1 MNDYRITAKASGTGE
16 DISRTITERTEKA
29 ARVAFSKMNK
39 GTPHE
44 ILKSELVRENTSAT
58 KQQERDT
65 LAKIQAMVEELGP
78 DSYIKAA
85 FAGCFEIA
93 DQNIEYD
100 FGDSYKA
107 RAESAQRDA
116 EKAMKDLAAA
126 NARIAELEA
135 SQKEADAAR
144 ISLQRELEQAREKML
159 SPELCR
165 RIREMVN
172 VDMDRVK
179 MDMVFLAD
187 NMADYS
193 DRPQCQSFKN
203 YAEQYKELRERRV
216 IYERI
221 LADLNAAM
229 QEDAGV

>member
-1 MNDYRITAKASGTGE
+1 MNDYRIKAKATTTGDE
-16 DISRTITERTEKA
+16 LSCIITERTEKA
-29 ARVAFSKMNK
+29 ARQTFGKQNK
-39 GTPHE
+39 ETPHE
-44 ILKSELVRENTSAT
+44 IISAELIRENTNAT

-65 LAKIQAMVEELGP
+65 LAKIKSMVEELGP
-78 DSYIKAA
+78 ESYIATA

-100 FGDSYKA
+100 FGDSMKGRYESSTKEVEKL
-107 RAESAQRDA
+107 RKRLAE
-116 EKAMKDLAAA
+116 A
-126 NARIAELEA
+126 NSRVGELEA

-193 DRPQCQSFKN
+193 DRPQCQTFKN
-203 YAEQYKELRERRV
+203 YADQYKELRERRV
-216 IYERI
+216 TYERI

>member
-1 MNDYRITAKASGTGE
+1 MNDYRITAKDAAIGE
-16 DISRTITERTEKA
+16 DISRTITERTEKD
-29 ARVAFSKMNK
+29 ARQTFSKMNR

-44 ILKSELVRENTSAT
+44 ILKSELVRENTNAT
-58 KQQERDT
+58 KQQEWDT
-65 LAKIQAMVEELGP
+65 LAKIKDMVEELGP

-85 FAGCFEIA
+85 FAGCFELA
-93 DQNIEYD
+93 NQNIEYD

-107 RAESAQRDA
+107 RTESAQREA

-135 SQKEADAAR
+135 SQKGADAACL
-144 ISLQRELEQAREKML
+144 SLQRELEQAREKML

-193 DRPQCQSFKN
+193 DRPQCQTFKN
-203 YAEQYKELRERRV
+203 YA
-216 IYERI
+216 
-221 LADLNAAM
+221 D
-229 QEDAGV
+229 

>member
-1 MNDYRITAKASGTGE
+1 MKDYRITAKDAATGE

-29 ARVAFSKMNK
+29 ARLAFSKLNQ

-44 ILKSELVRENTSAT
+44 IISVELVRENTNAT

-116 EKAMKDLAAA
+116 EKATQDLAAA

-135 SQKEADAAR
+135 GRKEADAACLA
-144 ISLQRELEQAREKML
+144 LQRQVE
-159 SPELCR
+159 
-165 RIREMVN
+165 
-172 VDMDRVK
+172 D
-179 MDMVFLAD
+179 
-187 NMADYS
+187 
-193 DRPQCQSFKN
+193 
-203 YAEQYKELRERRV
+203 LR
-216 IYERI
+216 
-221 LADLNAAM
+221 
-229 QEDAGV
+229 